1 MFVVLVVSE
10 EDALKASVRA
20 ILEGEY
26 LLLEAS
32 AIPDAAKTLLSHPT
46 DVVLLDAPQG
56 RTKLL
61 YAINRLWEVRRTV
74 PIVLFTPLSEQGW
87 IEEVLDYGVFEV
99 LPKPFGKSELLAVTK
114 RATRTQTVTDLSGHV
129 ARDSRVVARRE
140 LDPELPA
147 KGTLQSL
154 IGRIQPLLR
163 GLSNVKDVGM
173 TAMRIVEGMT
183 ELFGSS
189 SGILLLDDGDDF
201 EYRPIASTGVL
212 TADTSRLSLGPRSE
226 LVRRAMGERRIL
238 LRNDYAYSD
247 SDPGRGL
254 TREMDL
260 LGAQAVVPLWR
271 GGRLFALFALGNR
284 ITGVPYAAE
293 DLEALGILT
302 GPVQNALE
310 SALEFREVSTR
321 GQGYQVI
328 VQDLGSGVITTDCQG
343 RVTAINQKA
352 ERILGVEAP
361 LYLGKP
367 IQKLSSR
374 IADMLLRT
382 LEKKETFSRHEFRYG
397 KEGILLGAS
406 SSLLRNAKGEVVGAV
421 LTFTDITETRRRE
434 TRRIEDLK
442 LSEILNL
449 SAWMAHQVKNP
460 LVSIK
465 TFTEMLPAKFSDKEF
480 REKFTEIVGG
490 EVGRL
495 DGVIN
500 KLVRFGDELRMKR
513 RATPVEKLTGQVV
526 TDLGEILRERKLDV
540 KSMREPVDATL
551 DCDPAL
557 LRDALLSLFSN
568 VVQSAEAA
576 SKLELCA
583 EVRHKEGAPSNGS
596 DSEGPCDVIEIRLY
610 DPKRPASRVGRVE
623 SLFESYEEGRPDY
636 DLLGIAF
643 AHKIIRAHNG
653 WVEEGRSDLGETDIR
668 ISLPCRPA
676 TAKRVGK
683 QVRDAGSVGEEK
695 DRKPMV
701 PDESGQSTDVSRQDR
716 FRG

>member
-10 EDALKASVRA
+10 EHALKASVRS

-32 AIPDAAKTLLSHPT
+32 AAPDAAKALLSHPV

-61 YAINRLWEVRRTV
+61 YAINRVWEVRRAV
-74 PIVLFTPLSEQGW
+74 PIILFTSLSEQGW
-87 IEEVLDYGVFEV
+87 IDEVLDYGVFEV
-99 LPKPFGKSELLAVTK
+99 LLKPFGKSELLAAVK
-114 RATRTQTVTDLSGHV
+114 RGTRTQTTTGLSGRV
-129 ARDSRVVARRE
+129 PRDRRVGDRRKRDTE
-140 LDPELPA
+140 SPG
-147 KGTLQSL
+147 KGSIQSL
-154 IGRIQPLLR
+154 IGRIRPLLR
-163 GLSNVKDVGM
+163 GLTNVKDVVI
-173 TAMRIVEGMT
+173 TATRIVEGMT

-189 SGILLLDDGDDF
+189 SGILLLDEGDEF
-201 EYRPIASTGVL
+201 EYRVAASTGVL
-212 TADTSRLSLGPRSE
+212 AADTSRLTLGPKSE
-226 LVRRAMGERRIL
+226 LVRHAMEERRIL
-238 LRNDYAYSD
+238 LRSDYAFSD
-247 SDPGRGL
+247 SDLGRGL

-260 LGAQAVVPLWR
+260 LGAQAVIPLWS
-271 GGRLFALFALGNR
+271 GGCLLALLALGNR
-284 ITGVPYAAE
+284 ITGAPYAGE

-302 GPVQNALE
+302 GPLQNALE

-352 ERILGVEAP
+352 GKILGVEAS
-361 LYLGKP
+361 LYIGKSV
-367 IQKLSSR
+367 QKLSSR

-406 SSLLRNAKGEVVGAV
+406 SSLLRNDKGEPVGAV

-434 TRRIEDLK
+434 TRKIEDLK

-465 TFTEMLPAKFSDKEF
+465 TFTEMLPAKFSDQEF

-490 EVGRL
+490 EVDRL
-495 DGVIN
+495 DGVIS
-500 KLVRFGDELRMKR
+500 KLVRFGDDLRMKR
-513 RATPVEKLTGQVV
+513 RNIPVGKLTGQVI
-526 TDLGEILRERKLDV
+526 TDLGETLRKRKFEIEPI
-540 KSMREPVDATL
+540 READEVAL

-557 LRDALLSLFSN
+557 LRDALFNLFSN
-568 VVQSAEAA
+568 VVQSADETARL
-576 SKLELCA
+576 KLHT
-583 EVRHKEGAPSNGS
+583 EVRREGGARPDGS
-596 DSEGPCDVIEIRLY
+596 ETEAPCDLVEIRLY

-653 WVEEGRSDLGETDIR
+653 WVEEGRSGLGETDIR

-676 TAKRVGK
+676 TAKRTGGQGRGVGPGRIEK
-683 QVRDAGSVGEEK
+683 EQEATMAEENGQTT
-695 DRKPMV
+695 DM
-701 PDESGQSTDVSRQDR
+701 SG
-716 FRG
+716 